1 MITMRIDGL
10 KEFQK
15 GIKDA
20 QSGNMQKH
28 FSAAME
34 DSVRKIAEKAKL
46 KAHRG
51 VSSPGVKNSI
61 KGIVERWNKGIVGT
75 PSSIRHA
82 RGLEEGTK
90 PHYVPASD
98 LFAWAKSKGRGVGF
112 AYYVAEIIRKKGT
125 KAHPF
130 LKPAFE
136 SEQNQVKKNFNRA
149 IELTL
154 KDIGRHGK

>member
-1 MITMRIDGL
+1 MITMRVSGL

-15 GIKDA
+15 GITNA

-28 FSAAME
+28 FSSAME
-34 DSVRKIAEKAKL
+34 DSVRTIASRAKRN
-46 KAHRG
+46 APSFRG
-51 VSSPGVKNSI
+51 DLQISI

-75 PSSIRHA
+75 PRSMRYA
-82 RGLEEGTK
+82 RYVEEGTR
-90 PHYVPASD
+90 PHYVPARA
-98 LFAWAKSKGRGVGF
+98 LFAWAKFKGKGVGF
-112 AYYVAEIIRKKGT
+112 AYAVAKTIEKKGS

-136 SEQNQVKKNFNRA
+136 SEQNQVLKFFNRA